1 MINITSVIPIVGIYK
16 ITSPSGKIYIG
27 QSSNIHERIK
37 RYINLNCKPQIRLYN
52 SLLKYG
58 WNDHIFKIIE
68 ECDINQLDEREL
80 FWGIKLDTLGI
91 NGLNLRLGNSNGLCS
106 EETKRKI
113 QIKAIGRKLTPEVCE
128 RISKAKKDIPQHTDG
143 SKKLIGDANR
153 KPKPNGFGNKISK
166 PILQLDMKGN
176 IIKEW
181 KSGKDAA
188 NYVKGN
194 NANITTVCKGR
205 QKSAYGFKWKY
216 KNS

>member
-1 MINITSVIPIVGIYK
+1 MINITSIIPITGIYK

-37 RYINLNCKPQIRLYN
+37 RYININCKPQIRLYN

-58 WNDHIFKIIE
+58 WDNHMFEIIE
-68 ECDINQLDEREL
+68 ECNANQLDEREL
-80 FWGIKLDTLGI
+80 YWGIKLDTLGI
-91 NGLNLRLGNSNGLCS
+91 NGLNLRLGNSNGVCS

-128 RISKAKKDIPQHTDG
+128 RISKAKKDIPQHTDE

-153 KPKPNGFGNKISK
+153 KPKPNGFGDKISK

-181 KSGKDAA
+181 KSGTYAA

-216 KNS
+216 KIS

>member
-1 MINITSVIPIVGIYK
+1 MINITSIIPIIGIYK

-58 WNDHIFKIIE
+58 WDNHMFEIIE
-68 ECDINQLDEREL
+68 ECNTNQLNEREL
-80 FWGIKLDTLGI
+80 YWGIKLDTLGI

-113 QIKAIGRKLTPEVCE
+113 QIKAIGRKFLPEVCE
-128 RISKAKKDIPQHTDG
+128 RISKAKKDIPQHTDE

-153 KPKPNGFGNKISK
+153 KSKPNGFGNKISK
-166 PILQLDMKGN
+166 SILQLDMDGN

-181 KSGKDAA
+181 ISAIDAA

-194 NANITTVCKGR
+194 NANIATVCRGR
-205 QKSAYGFKWKY
+205 QKTAYGFRWKY
-216 KNS
+216 KIS